1 MGEATIALNRKARHE
16 FHVEETFEAGIVL
29 TGTEIKSIRAGHV
42 SLQEAFARIDRGEAW
57 LVGAHIAPYATG
69 NRYNHEAKRTRKLL
83 LHKAE
88 IHELLGTTKSKGLTL
103 VPLRLYIDNRSHA
116 KLEIGLA
123 RGKQLHDRRR
133 DIAARDALRDMD
145 RELAD
150 SRRGR

>member
-1 MGEATIALNRKARHE
+1 MGEKTIALNRKARHE
-16 FHVEETFEAGIVL
+16 FHVEESFEAGIVL

-83 LHKAE
+83 LHKDE

-103 VPLRLYIDNRSHA
+103 VPLRLYIDTRSHA
-116 KLEIGLA
+116 KVEIGLA

-133 DIAARDALRDMD
+133 DIADRDAKRDIA
-145 RELAD
+145 REMAD

>member
-16 FHVEETFEAGIVL
+16 FHIEETFEAGIVL

-42 SLQEAFARIDRGEAW
+42 SLQEAYARIERGEAW
-57 LVGAHIAPYATG
+57 LVGAHIAPYAGG
-69 NRYNHEAKRTRKLL
+69 NRLNHEAKRTRKLL
-83 LHKAE
+83 LHKDE

-133 DIAARDALRDMD
+133 EIADRDAKRDIAREMSDA
-145 RELAD
+145 
-150 SRRGR
+150 RRGR

>member
-1 MGEATIALNRKARHE
+1 MGEKTIALNRKARHE

-83 LHKAE
+83 LHKDE
-88 IHELLGTTKSKGLTL
+88 IHELLGMTKSKGLTL

-133 DIAARDALRDMD
+133 DIADRDAKRDIA
-145 RELAD
+145 REMAD
-150 SRRGR
+150 TRRGR

>member
-1 MGEATIALNRKARHE
+1 MGEKTIALNRKARHE
-16 FHVEETFEAGIVL
+16 FHVEESFEAGIVL

-83 LHKAE
+83 LHKDE

-133 DIAARDALRDMD
+133 DIADRDAKRDIA
-145 RELAD
+145 REMAD

>member
-1 MGEATIALNRKARHE
+1 MGEKTIALNRKARHE

-83 LHKAE
+83 LHKDE
-88 IHELLGTTKSKGLTL
+88 IYELLGTTKSKGLTL
-103 VPLRLYIDNRSHA
+103 VPLRLYIDSRSHA

-133 DIAARDALRDMD
+133 DIADRDAKRDIA
-145 RELAD
+145 REMAD